1 MVENIDKDPKT
12 ESQLLSSNEK
22 NCRYCKSPIPIQ
34 ASVCRHCGRHQICF
48 FNHFRIDHIGLII
61 AVGLFIVACFQFNE
75 ARKERTKATEALER
89 AYHAE
94 EMVSKLENL
103 VKQAQS
109 IVDFNFL
116 LTKAN
121 SDDRGAFDRLVE
133 IAQESGPFQDLANK
147 AKARIILLPE
157 TLPKNTSLENEL
169 KELGYTELLRFY
181 RESPSDSSII
191 LVAVYK
197 GPRLTK
203 EEKFDFLVTMIDKNE
218 SLMVV
223 KRACLFIKPL
233 LEEFRQTKAGAYH
246 RAINKCKVYGKAWE

>member
-1 MVENIDKDPKT
+1 M
-12 ESQLLSSNEK
+12 
-22 NCRYCKSPIPIQ
+22 
-34 ASVCRHCGRHQICF
+34 
-48 FNHFRIDHIGLII
+48 
-61 AVGLFIVACFQFNE
+61 
-75 ARKERTKATEALER
+75 
-89 AYHAE
+89 
-94 EMVSKLENL
+94 
-103 VKQAQS
+103 KQAKDAVSNMQS

-181 RESPSDSSII
+181 HESPSDSSII
-191 LVAVYK
+191 LVAVDK
-197 GPRLTK
+197 SPRLTK
-203 EEKFDFLVTMIDKNE
+203 EEKFDFLVTMIDKDE

-233 LEEFRQTKAGAYH
+233 LEEFRQTKPGASH
-246 RAINKCKVYGKAWE
+246 RAIKKCEEYGKAWE